1 MQTTHAKAIKYLGIA
16 TVVLAGLTL
25 LGCLIGMVG
34 ISALGAYAQS
44 GYPVAGYGYGHHGM
58 MSASYA
64 DVAGVV
70 VAIGVANAL
79 LFWKLACAVV
89 ALIAGI
95 MALRLKEPTAHSLRT
110 VFIWALVAAICSL
123 LAGSFITMALLIIIA
138 VFAEMDRKA
147 LEGGTPAQSTAAPA
161 AAATAAPANPAY
173 AASYGDDIQPVVV
186 PVVPVAP
193 VNQQAG
199 PAVAENEAIADE
211 AAVAA
216 AVTADEAAAVIDT
229 AEAQA
234 AVDEAVAVAAAEDVA
249 ADAAADVVAAD
260 ASVEAV
266 VVAPIADAAVA
277 AEAAEVTTDDA
288 GDVVAIE
295 TVEAEPAADVAADVA
310 AEAAA
315 VAEDAHIAEEG
326 QAAADFYQ
334 GNAEAVA
341 DANKPSAEAEFKVET
356 TAPDKMENEG
366 EAEELAADKAMTKE
380 QDLPE
385 QL

>member
-44 GYPVAGYGYGHHGM
+44 GYPGAGYGYGHHGM
-58 MSASYA
+58 MSSSYA
-64 DVAGVV
+64 DVAGIV

-95 MALRLKEPTAHSLRT
+95 MALRLKEPTAHGLRT

-123 LAGSFITMALLIIIA
+123 LAGSFFTMALLIIIA

-147 LEGGTPAQSTAAPA
+147 LEGGTPVQPTAAP

-173 AASYGDDIQPVVV
+173 AASYGDDIQPVAV
-186 PVVPVAP
+186 PVAPVAP

-211 AAVAA
+211 AAAA
-216 AVTADEAAAVIDT
+216 AVVTADEAAAVIDT
-229 AEAQA
+229 AEAQT
-234 AVDEAVAVAAAEDVA
+234 AVDEAVAVAATEDVA

-260 ASVEAV
+260 VAVEA
-266 VVAPIADAAVA
+266 
-277 AEAAEVTTDDA
+277 
-288 GDVVAIE
+288 
-295 TVEAEPAADVAADVA
+295 VEAEPAADSAAVAT
-310 AEAAA
+310 EAAA
-315 VAEDAHIAEEG
+315 VAEDAHIAEES

-334 GNAEAVA
+334 DNAEAVA
-341 DANKPSAEAEFKVET
+341 DANEAPVEAEFEVKT
-356 TAPDKMENEG
+356 TAPATMENEG
-366 EAEELAADKAMTKE
+366 ETEELAADKAMTKE
-380 QDLPE
+380 QDSPE

>member
-44 GYPVAGYGYGHHGM
+44 GYPGAGYGYGHHGM
-58 MSASYA
+58 MSSSYA
-64 DVAGVV
+64 DVAGIV

-95 MALRLKEPTAHSLRT
+95 MALRLKEPTAHGLRT

-123 LAGSFITMALLIIIA
+123 LAGSFFTMALLIIIA

-147 LEGGTPAQSTAAPA
+147 LEGGTPVQSTATPA
-161 AAATAAPANPAY
+161 AVATAAPANPAY
-173 AASYGDDIQPVVV
+173 AASYGDDIQPVAV
-186 PVVPVAP
+186 PVAPVAP
-193 VNQQAG
+193 VNQQAS

-211 AAVAA
+211 AAAA
-216 AVTADEAAAVIDT
+216 AVVTADEAAAVIDT
-229 AEAQA
+229 AEAQT
-234 AVDEAVAVAAAEDVA
+234 AVDEAVAAAATEDVA
-249 ADAAADVVAAD
+249 ADAAADAVAAD
-260 ASVEAV
+260 AAVEAV
-266 VVAPIADAAVA
+266 VDAPAPDAA
-277 AEAAEVTTDDA
+277 
-288 GDVVAIE
+288 DVVAVE
-295 TVEAEPAADVAADVA
+295 AVEAEPAADSAAVAT
-310 AEAAA
+310 EAAA
-315 VAEDAHIAEEG
+315 VAEDAHIAEES

-334 GNAEAVA
+334 DNAEAVA
-341 DANKPSAEAEFKVET
+341 DANEAPVEAEFEVKT
-356 TAPDKMENEG
+356 TAPATMENEG
-366 EAEELAADKAMTKE
+366 ETEELAADKAMTKE
-380 QDLPE
+380 QDSPE